1 MPFICS
7 FQDLKT
13 VFSVTVNFLFAL
25 IAFSKLCKFQTIKAQ
40 WPMLTHNSSVLLS
53 S

>member
-13 VFSVTVNFLFAL
+13 VFSVTVNFLFAVL
-25 IAFSKLCKFQTIKAQ
+25 AFSKLCKFQTINANAHTQ
-40 WPMLTHNSSVLLS
+40 Q
-53 S
+53 